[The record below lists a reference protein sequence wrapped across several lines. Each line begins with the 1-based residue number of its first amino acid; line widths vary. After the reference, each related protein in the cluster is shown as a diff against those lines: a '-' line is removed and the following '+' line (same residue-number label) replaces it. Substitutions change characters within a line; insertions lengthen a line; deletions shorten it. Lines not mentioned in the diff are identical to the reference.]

1 MFHHAQLGS
10 SMRFSIAVLI
20 ALTQPVTLAPQTT
33 VAGNTGHVISGRV
46 EDPYDLRPEGAIL
59 MLGEEDSGGF
69 LSTPVPIG
77 ANGSFVTR
85 AVKPGTYVLEV
96 IRTPH
101 SATKAATVVGFTLV
115 RVEAADVAG
124 VTVVLRRD
132 TAITGTF
139 RMETDNPNAMWPPHI
154 AVNAFLALDGA
165 PFLDSQVAEG
175 ASGGKFVLRNAFG
188 PRVLRCGYMLAPGT
202 RGGHRRSSSMERTSR
217 TCRPIS
223 APTKTACWK
232 SCLRSTRLAQLQR

>member
-101 SATKAATVVGFTLV
+101 SATKAI
-115 RVEAADVAG
+115 AG
-124 VTVVLRRD
+124 PPQWNGHHERANRFQRPRKRR
-132 TAITGTF
+132 AGSHVY
-139 RMETDNPNAMWPPHI
+139 A
-154 AVNAFLALDGA
+154 
-165 PFLDSQVAEG
+165 
-175 ASGGKFVLRNAFG
+175 
-188 PRVLRCGYMLAPGT
+188 APGW
-202 RGGHRRSSSMERTSR
+202 RSYNGDTYVELTLSGFATQ
-217 TCRPIS
+217 
-223 APTKTACWK
+223 
-232 SCLRSTRLAQLQR
+232 RSFVVNYGN